1 TYAAIPAV
9 PEYEYRRRDAEQTLD
24 RARELLEDFPGV
36 SAVATVEGDSVGALA
51 KITER
56 AQTVIVGARGR
67 GGFLGRVLGSVAA
80 ALPAHAKCPTI
91 VIPGDEDE
99 AEPLSALDLDPR
111 PNEAPVFAGVDGSQL
126 SRIAALAAAEIA
138 SEAETALSLVTALHP
153 LDESILW
160 YGGASAAIPEVT
172 HQMRQ
177 ELADHLDAEVAWVKR
192 HFPDLQVEGSVR
204 VGQPD
209 QVLEEASHRGQLT
222 VVGGRGRG
230 GRRRAPL
237 GSTPRSLLPHAAGC
251 SAPASFRPRAH
262 FSSTWQAPSWSC
274 LRSPTPV
281 WRTNRR
287 PADGALDGCPII
299 IGRAPAQRGILTG
312 GDVRPI
318 SEAPPIFIGVSG
330 RKWGQAFASGV
341 RGPPWI
347 C

>member
-1 TYAAIPAV
+1 
-9 PEYEYRRRDAEQTLD
+9 
-24 RARELLEDFPGV
+24 
-36 SAVATVEGDSVGALA
+36 
-51 KITER
+51 
-56 AQTVIVGARGR
+56 
-67 GGFLGRVLGSVAA
+67 
-80 ALPAHAKCPTI
+80 
-91 VIPGDEDE
+91 
-99 AEPLSALDLDPR
+99 
-111 PNEAPVFAGVDGSQL
+111 
-126 SRIAALAAAEIA
+126 
-138 SEAETALSLVTALHP
+138 
-153 LDESILW
+153 DESILW

-222 VVGGRGRG
+222 VVGCRGRG
-230 GRRRAPL
+230 GLRSAL
-237 GSTPRSLLPHAAGC
+237 LST
-251 SAPASFRPRAH
+251 
-262 FSSTWQAPSWSC
+262 TWQAPSWSC
-274 LRSPTPV
+274 LSSPTTV

-341 RGPPWI
+341 R
-347 C
+347 

>member
-1 TYAAIPAV
+1 MSHEVSTPTDSVSYDLPEGDLGILVGFDGSANSVRALEYGARLALRRKTKLTVVMTYKVPVNFYATYAAIPAV

-67 GGFLGRVLGSVAA
+67 GGLLGRVLGSVAA

-222 VVGGRGRG
+222 VVGCRGRG
-230 GRRRAPL
+230 GLRSALL
-237 GSTPRSLLPHAAGC
+237 GSTSRSLLHHMAG
-251 SAPASFRPRAH
+251 
-262 FSSTWQAPSWSC
+262 
-274 LRSPTPV
+274 PV
-281 WRTNRR
+281 MVV
-287 PADGALDGCPII
+287 PQLADDRVEDEPET
-299 IGRAPAQRGILTG
+299 R
-312 GDVRPI
+312 
-318 SEAPPIFIGVSG
+318 
-330 RKWGQAFASGV
+330 
-341 RGPPWI
+341 
-347 C
+347 